1 MVNTVR
7 TVGSRTAPN
16 DRSLP
21 PTVWSQVDWKRAER
35 RVQNLRSRI
44 FRAAKEQR
52 WKHVRHLTKLLLRSY
67 ANVLVSVRRITQVN
81 RGRHTPGI
89 DGERVATPEERA
101 RLVDDLRQYQAWKA
115 TPVRRVY
122 IPKANGK
129 QRPLGIPTMRDR
141 VMQMVVKNALEAR
154 FEAEFEAQS
163 YGFRPG
169 RCCQDAVEEVY
180 VALNNSAVGRHHY
193 ILDADIQ
200 GAFDHI
206 SQDFILRRIGPTPG
220 RELIKQWLKAGYW
233 EQGTLHHTTDGTP
246 QGGVVSP
253 LLANIALDGLAKR
266 LGKGYRMARYADD
279 IVVMAKSLPA
289 IEQAYPVVAAFLDE
303 RGLALHPEK
312 TRIVH
317 RAEGFDFLGFRV
329 QMRGQKLLITPQS
342 QKVQALLR
350 DVRSRLKHHQTVSPE
365 AVIRHLNPL
374 LRGWAMYYRHV
385 VSKQTFQK
393 VDYHIWSALWHWA
406 KRRHPKKPKRWTYR
420 RYFEIGKYGATFYA
434 ESQDRRGKKI
444 RLRLDRM
451 PAIPI
456 VRHVKVK
463 GRASPDD
470 PTLKAYWKTRRL
482 KMGRQRVAKGS
493 LLYGI
498 AETQH
503 WQCPGCGQALFD
515 GQEGQ
520 LHHLIPVQAGGSDD
534 RENLQWLHAAC
545 HRQRHRQGVT
555 AGQSA

>member
-1 MVNTVR
+1 MVKTVR

-21 PTVWSQVDWKRAER
+21 PTVWSQVDWKKAER
-35 RVQNLRSRI
+35 KVQNLRSRL

-67 ANVLVSVRRITQVN
+67 ANMLVAVRRITQVN
-81 RGRHTPGI
+81 HGRHTPGV
-89 DGERVATPEERA
+89 DGERVTTPEERA
-101 RLVDDLRQYQAWKA
+101 RLVDDLRQYQPWKA
-115 TPVRRVY
+115 APVRRVY
-122 IPKANGK
+122 IPKAHGK
-129 QRPLGIPTMRDR
+129 QRPLGIPTLRDR

-180 VALNNSAVGRHHY
+180 AALNNSAVGRHHY
-193 ILDADIQ
+193 ILDADMQ

-233 EQGTLHHTTDGTP
+233 EQGTLHHTTEGTP
-246 QGGVVSP
+246 QGGMVSP

-289 IEQAYPVVAAFLDE
+289 IEQAYPVVTAFLDE

-312 TRIVH
+312 TRLVH
-317 RAEGFDFLGFRV
+317 RAEGFDFLGFHV
-329 QMRGQKLLITPQS
+329 QMRGPKLLITPQS

-350 DVRSRLKHHQTVSPE
+350 DVRSWLKHHQTVSPE

-374 LRGWAMYYRHV
+374 LRGWAMYDRHV
-385 VSKQTFQK
+385 VSKHAFQK
-393 VDYHIWSALWHWA
+393 VDYYIWRALWRWA
-406 KRRHPKKPKRWTYR
+406 TRRHPRKSQRWIYR
-420 RYFEIGKYGATFYA
+420 RSFEVGKYGATF
-434 ESQDRRGKKI
+434 
-444 RLRLDRM
+444 
-451 PAIPI
+451 
-456 VRHVKVK
+456 
-463 GRASPDD
+463 
-470 PTLKAYWKTRRL
+470 
-482 KMGRQRVAKGS
+482 
-493 LLYGI
+493 
-498 AETQH
+498 
-503 WQCPGCGQALFD
+503 
-515 GQEGQ
+515 
-520 LHHLIPVQAGGSDD
+520 
-534 RENLQWLHAAC
+534 
-545 HRQRHRQGVT
+545 
-555 AGQSA
+555 